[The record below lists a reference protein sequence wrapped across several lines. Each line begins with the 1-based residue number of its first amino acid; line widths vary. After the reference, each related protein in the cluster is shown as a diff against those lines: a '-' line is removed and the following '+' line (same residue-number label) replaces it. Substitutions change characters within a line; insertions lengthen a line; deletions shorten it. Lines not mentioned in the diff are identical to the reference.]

1 MYQCPEIRAA
11 RQAAGDGVKPNS
23 RADIASCL
31 IDLRQALLT
40 AKLRLPL

>member
-31 IDLRQALLT
+31 IDLR
-40 AKLRLPL
+40 